1 HLVIALDLL
10 EGLLQDLGGI
20 LRIAGKEFLE
30 RARHPR
36 RRLGKP
42 VAPRIVAGPADD
54 GSKRG
59 LDLGAARA
67 IALVMKVVGALKG
80 MDIAAHRCSLLIAGA
95 GLEML
100 RAHGHGGSQGL
111 DGRTTKRFPG
121 SFADEQAAFGW
132 RCSPPS
138 PANHRGRQ
146 FVIAQF
152 SSSRGLTSMRL
163 ADCLAQTAHSER

>member
-67 IALVMKVVGALKG
+67 IALVMKVLGALKG
-80 MDIAAHRCSLLIAGA
+80 MDIAAHRCSLLITGA
-95 GLEML
+95 
-100 RAHGHGGSQGL
+100 
-111 DGRTTKRFPG
+111 RTGNAPG
-121 SFADEQAAFGW
+121 AWGW
-132 RCSPPS
+132 RGFH
-138 PANHRGRQ
+138 AWVGGAWEGARG
-146 FVIAQF
+146 
-152 SSSRGLTSMRL
+152 G
-163 ADCLAQTAHSER
+163 